1 MLLAYASMQDG
12 FLQKLML
19 CVVIGFLAAGMVE
32 FYRHFVNGADDAL
45 NGRGAPVHMMT
56 HK

>member
-1 MLLAYASMQDG
+1 MI
-12 FLQKLML
+12 

-32 FYRHFVNGADDAL
+32 FYRHFVNGADEAL
-45 NGRGAPVHMMT
+45 NGHHAGVNMMI

>member
-1 MLLAYASMQDG
+1 MQDG
-12 FLQKLML
+12 FFQKVMICL
-19 CVVIGFLAAGMVE
+19 VIGFLAAGMVE

-45 NGRGAPVHMMT
+45 NGHHPPVHMTM